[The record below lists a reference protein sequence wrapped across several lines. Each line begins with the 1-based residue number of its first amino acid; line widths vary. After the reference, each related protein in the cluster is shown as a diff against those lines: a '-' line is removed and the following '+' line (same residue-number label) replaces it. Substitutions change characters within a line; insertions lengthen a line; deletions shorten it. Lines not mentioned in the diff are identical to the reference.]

1 MEKILVKHWGILH
14 QDPHLKTSLPI
25 RPKVIYRR
33 APNLRSKIA
42 PSKFRSIPTASSVP
56 TLIPLVG
63 MYQCRK
69 ALCKTCKF
77 IQHGQKSFTTKGK
90 TFVLKEFYNCSSD
103 FVVYGLMC
111 PCGLMYVGRTI
122 RALRRR
128 FGEHRRLIEGGTDP
142 HSVPRHFSLAHQGST
157 EGLKVWVIEQIPR
170 SLPAAERFKRLCARE
185 TFWIYTLDVLSPG
198 GINESIEIATI
209 L

>member
-1 MEKILVKHWGILH
+1 MGYSTSR
-14 QDPHLKTSLPI
+14 PHLKTLLPP

-33 APNLRSKIA
+33 APHLKNKIA
-42 PSKFRSIPTASSVP
+42 PSKFKPISTTPPVLL
-56 TLIPLVG
+56 LIPLVG

-69 ALCKTCKF
+69 ALCKTCNF
-77 IQHGQKSFTTKGK
+77 VQHGRKSFTTKGK
-90 TFVLKEFYNCSSD
+90 TYMLKDFFNCSSD
-103 FVVYGLMC
+103 FVIYGLRC

-142 HSVPRHFSLAHQGST
+142 HSVPKHFASAHQGST
-157 EGLKVWVIEQIPR
+157 DGLEVWVIEQIPR
-170 SLPAAERFKRLCARE
+170 SLPAAERFKKLCARE

-198 GINESIEIATI
+198 GINESMEIATI